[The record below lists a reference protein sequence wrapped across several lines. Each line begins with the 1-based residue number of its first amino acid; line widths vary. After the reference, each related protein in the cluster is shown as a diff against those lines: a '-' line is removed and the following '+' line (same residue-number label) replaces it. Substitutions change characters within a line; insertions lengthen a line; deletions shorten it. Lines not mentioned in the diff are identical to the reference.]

1 MLDEEAQAKRN
12 SRVRPERDLNRHRR
26 VEAVLDDLL
35 RKLDA
40 ARLSKDGPFRSLD
53 DKEHYETRVMCA
65 YRKYQAARYHLQNV
79 RTLIGGDSVEDHCSL
94 PEVPDMK
101 GVTVTEIRATTTVS
115 ADQYAYELSAFLA
128 SLRSALDFLAM
139 ACRPCLKGVMLDS
152 IGTLIRMAQK
162 PSVDLGNPVFAAVK
176 KNISWV
182 LELREYRDQVVHR
195 MVMTMYRRKETR
207 VMGGL
212 ARTACT
218 PIVVPEKPPR
228 YLPDTRNS
236 RMMAEQP
243 LTGIDSSVT
252 MRSVT
257 YGNAKTLVVEHS
269 VSFLPS
275 SGYIPIESFMEKQ
288 LTTFEGFFVS
298 MVRAI
303 GRLGFQRPKSVQGR
317 AAANRQTAVKRKGGP
332 NG

>member
-1 MLDEEAQAKRN
+1 
-12 SRVRPERDLNRHRR
+12 
-26 VEAVLDDLL
+26 
-35 RKLDA
+35 
-40 ARLSKDGPFRSLD
+40 
-53 DKEHYETRVMCA
+53 
-65 YRKYQAARYHLQNV
+65 
-79 RTLIGGDSVEDHCSL
+79 
-94 PEVPDMK
+94 
-101 GVTVTEIRATTTVS
+101 
-115 ADQYAYELSAFLA
+115 
-128 SLRSALDFLAM
+128 
-139 ACRPCLKGVMLDS
+139 
-152 IGTLIRMAQK
+152 
-162 PSVDLGNPVFAAVK
+162 
-176 KNISWV
+176 
-182 LELREYRDQVVHR
+182 
-195 MVMTMYRRKETR
+195 
-207 VMGGL
+207 
-212 ARTACT
+212 
-218 PIVVPEKPPR
+218 
-228 YLPDTRNS
+228 
-236 RMMAEQP
+236 MMAEQP